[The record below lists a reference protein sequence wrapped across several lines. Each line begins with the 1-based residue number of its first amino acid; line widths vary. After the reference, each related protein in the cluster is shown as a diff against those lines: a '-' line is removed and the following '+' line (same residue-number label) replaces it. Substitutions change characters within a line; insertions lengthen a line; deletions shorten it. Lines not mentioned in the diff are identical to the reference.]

1 MSKCFTAPWE
11 TAPLKSQS
19 TLRSFRPAI
28 LTINW
33 LSTNMITV
41 VKSKLPIV
49 IPATVQRRAGLKAGD
64 RVEFRVSGNIITVQP
79 ETVAKEE
86 DYTSAQRRRLIDA
99 RLAEARK
106 GPHYGPFDSVAE
118 MQADI
123 ESRIKKISLTKTR
136 RKL

>member
-1 MSKCFTAPWE
+1 
-11 TAPLKSQS
+11 
-19 TLRSFRPAI
+19 
-28 LTINW
+28 
-33 LSTNMITV
+33 MITV

>member
-1 MSKCFTAPWE
+1 
-11 TAPLKSQS
+11 
-19 TLRSFRPAI
+19 
-28 LTINW
+28 
-33 LSTNMITV
+33 MITV

-49 IPATVQRRAGLKAGD
+49 IPATVQRRAGLNTA
-64 RVEFRVSGNIITVQP
+64 
-79 ETVAKEE
+79 
-86 DYTSAQRRRLIDA
+86 AQRRLIDA

>member
-1 MSKCFTAPWE
+1 
-11 TAPLKSQS
+11 
-19 TLRSFRPAI
+19 
-28 LTINW
+28 
-33 LSTNMITV
+33 MITV

-86 DYTSAQRRRLIDA
+86 DYTSAQRRLIDA

>member
-1 MSKCFTAPWE
+1 
-11 TAPLKSQS
+11 
-19 TLRSFRPAI
+19 
-28 LTINW
+28 
-33 LSTNMITV
+33 MITV

-64 RVEFRVSGNIITVQP
+64 RVEFRVSGNTITVQP

-86 DYTSAQRRRLIDA
+86 EYTAAQRCLIDA
-99 RLAEARK
+99 RLVEARK